1 MCNDSCVKVSHFE
14 SYTNF
19 HSEKQDSIF
28 SLDFYALRKFE
39 VTLHASYTGPNDRLI
54 VLPH

>member
-28 SLDFYALRKFE
+28 FA
-39 VTLHASYTGPNDRLI
+39 
-54 VLPH
+54 